1 MDRTFLQG
9 FAGMEQIEKALLTL
23 NYRLTSRA
31 LNLWKGNESLAP
43 HHNAYDGFYDI
54 LDPATIKGLQASGT
68 GSMHRRRIFHALLGH
83 YLQFRIS
90 PYENELFTLIKG
102 SAAIVDGEK
111 IYFKDILSWCQKRSD
126 VAKRRLVEKESS
138 SLCKFLKPFSL
149 GVWEFLLEL
158 LDDEFGYKDYLEYC
172 SDKKLVDYE
181 AYVPKVEAIL
191 RQTDT
196 LYFEAMEAWAQT
208 SLGISLCELNRFDAI
223 YMLGLGEFDH
233 LFPDQYLLSDHL
245 DFFDQWGIQVKN
257 IPGLCLDM
265 SHSPRKGAQAMSF
278 ALRIP
283 DEIHLVM
290 NPQGGWIDLETLFHE
305 MGHVLSNALTS
316 PELPSAEKD
325 FFTSNTLS
333 ETYAF
338 LLQNM
343 CFSPLFL
350 ERHLGLSSKEIEQIS
365 FYKALKDLS
374 VFRRYVSKFL
384 AEYQMFKKNEIA
396 NGEIY
401 SRLMEKNTGFSY
413 RPETHLFDLVPEFYA
428 LDYVV
433 SWLAEATMEN
443 TLAQSLGHD
452 WMFKPEAGKT
462 LKDWWRCGNRYEL
475 DEFFAVNG
483 IGSIDSKDIVD
494 RWRSKIGKKGNA
506 NCSPANDN
514 VVVSRS
520 V

>member
-1 MDRTFLQG
+1 
-9 FAGMEQIEKALLTL
+9 
-23 NYRLTSRA
+23 
-31 LNLWKGNESLAP
+31 
-43 HHNAYDGFYDI
+43 
-54 LDPATIKGLQASGT
+54 
-68 GSMHRRRIFHALLGH
+68 
-83 YLQFRIS
+83 
-90 PYENELFTLIKG
+90 
-102 SAAIVDGEK
+102 
-111 IYFKDILSWCQKRSD
+111 
-126 VAKRRLVEKESS
+126 
-138 SLCKFLKPFSL
+138 
-149 GVWEFLLEL
+149 
-158 LDDEFGYKDYLEYC
+158 
-172 SDKKLVDYE
+172 
-181 AYVPKVEAIL
+181 
-191 RQTDT
+191 
-196 LYFEAMEAWAQT
+196 
-208 SLGISLCELNRFDAI
+208 
-223 YMLGLGEFDH
+223 
-233 LFPDQYLLSDHL
+233 
-245 DFFDQWGIQVKN
+245 
-257 IPGLCLDM
+257 M

-316 PELPSAEKD
+316 PELSSAEKD

-343 CFSPLFL
+343 CFSPFFL

-401 SRLMEKNTGFSY
+401 SRLMEKHTGFSY

-483 IGSIDSKDIVD
+483 IGSIDSKDILD